1 MKKYILLVVWL
12 SLSVIAKA
20 SSDFSAIFNKF
31 EMKFDDLLE
40 DIFFEDLNND
50 QLKDIL
56 VLTKDENNKKKLH
69 LFFQNR
75 NGFNPVPSQT
85 LDFDKNAIIF
95 DIGNVTNRY
104 PGKEIVY
111 LTPTGLKYY
120 HFEGEIY
127 HPEPKELADVS
138 SIFQSPSPESPV
150 RSRFIWDFNGDSLGY
165 LLVPVSD
172 YLLLLSSDRD
182 EKYKIIQKLHL
193 GPIFVTQSHSKASA
207 DTEFFENFSQ
217 KVTIYVPLIYVEDF
231 NGDQRK
237 DILSLFREQ
246 LKVFFQNEKKGFSEE
261 PDFALDLGILTE
273 EEKQNPSL
281 PFYKVF
287 ATDVDNDGLIDILVS
302 KSQIK
307 TTTSLSKIYIYLNK
321 KGKID
326 SSPDQILVNESSF
339 GTPEVLDVD
348 GDQHKDL
355 VISEIKM
362 GIFQIFKMLL
372 TKKLSYED
380 AIYLGQKGQYPS
392 LPAARVKSKVIFD
405 FDNPGK
411 KPEGDIAYF
420 SGDFN
425 RDGIKDVLRKVD
437 GKNEL
442 IIYLGGLE
450 KKKINFAEKP
460 SHRVHEELS
469 SGIIIEDLNNDR
481 SSDIIFDFR
490 REKKRILVLFL
501 SK

>member
-1 MKKYILLVVWL
+1 VKKYILLIIGL
-12 SLSVIAKA
+12 SLSLILKA
-20 SSDFSAIFNKF
+20 SSDFSNIFNRF
-31 EMKFDDLLE
+31 EMKFDELIE

-50 QLKDIL
+50 QLKEIL
-56 VLTKDENNKKKLH
+56 VLTKDENKKKKLH
-69 LFFQNR
+69 LFFQSK
-75 NGFNPVPSQT
+75 NGFNSLASQT
-85 LDFDKNAIIF
+85 INFDENAVIF
-95 DIGNVTNRY
+95 DIGNATSRY
-104 PGKEIVY
+104 PGEEIVY
-111 LTPTGLKYY
+111 LTPTSLRYY

-127 HPEPKELADVS
+127 HPEPEELANVS

-150 RSRFIWDFNGDSLGY
+150 RSRLVWDMNHDRLSHILI
-165 LLVPVSD
+165 PVSS
-172 YLLLLSSDRD
+172 YLLLLSPDQD
-182 EKYKIIQKLHL
+182 EKYSISQKIHL
-193 GPIFVTQSHSKASA
+193 EPTFVTQSRLKALA

-217 KVTIYVPLIYVEDF
+217 KVTIYVPLICLEDF
-231 NGDQRK
+231 NGDQRQ
-237 DILSLFREQ
+237 DIVSLFKEE
-246 LKVFFQNEKKGFSEE
+246 LKVFYQNERREFSEE

-273 EEKQNPSL
+273 EEKQNPSA

-287 ATDVDNDGLIDILVS
+287 ATDVDNDGLIDIVVS
-302 KSQIK
+302 KAQIK
-307 TTTSLSKIYIYLNK
+307 TTTSLSKIYTYLNK
-321 KGKID
+321 KGKI
-326 SSPDQILVNESSF
+326 SLTPDQILVNDSSF

-405 FDNPGK
+405 FDNPQK
-411 KPEGDIAYF
+411 RPEGDIAYF

-425 RDGIKDVLRKVD
+425 RDGIKDILRRVD

-442 IIYLGGLE
+442 IIYLGRLE
-450 KKKINFAEKP
+450 KKKISFAETP
-460 SHRVHEELS
+460 AYRVHEELS
-469 SGIIIEDLNNDR
+469 SGILIEDLNNDR
-481 SSDIIFDFR
+481 LSDIIFDFR
-490 REKKRILVLFL
+490 REKKKMLVLFL